1 MNVYSRQKIIFAKQY
16 CLKVNGQC
24 GFKFTEIPAKILQL
38 NLKSITG
45 FLSYFCQLKT
55 GLGTLFFSV
64 QNVPFFS
71 ILKRERNVLFPSFW
85 RFMKPKRTLRSFPC
99 FSKEWKRMERT

>member
-16 CLKVNGQC
+16 CLMGNGQF

-45 FLSYFCQLKT
+45 FLSYFCQLKIWHFQYYKT
-55 GLGTLFFSV
+55 NYV
-64 QNVPFFS
+64 QYD
-71 ILKRERNVLFPSFW
+71 
-85 RFMKPKRTLRSFPC
+85 PC
-99 FSKEWKRMERT
+99 VVQ